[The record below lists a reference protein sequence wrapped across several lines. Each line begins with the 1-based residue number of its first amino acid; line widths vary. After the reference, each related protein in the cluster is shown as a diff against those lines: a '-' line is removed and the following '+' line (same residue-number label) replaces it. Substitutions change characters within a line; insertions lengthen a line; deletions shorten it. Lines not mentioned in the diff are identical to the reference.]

1 MRGRFIPVFLLL
13 LTAAALSQQPTTAA
27 KTPEAKPYNTPDSPM
42 KSLFEAKIKAEWDA
56 LKSRDKKAYGELLAD
71 EYQGVE
77 ADGRGERNKVQAIVE
92 VPETNI
98 VNYTMWGLKVTPIG
112 NDAAFVVYEIT
123 MQFSPKA
130 QVRYSRIYIGE
141 LWKKEGADWK
151 ILHYQ
156 ETHVR

>member
-1 MRGRFIPVFLLL
+1 MRACLVFVFAVLLSGV
-13 LTAAALSQQPTTAA
+13 ASWQQPASS
-27 KTPEAKPYNTPDSPM
+27 AKPAESTAIGSPDSPL
-42 KSLFEAKIKAEWDA
+42 KSLFESKIKIEWDA
-56 LKSRDKKAYGELLAD
+56 LKNKDKKAYGDLLAD

-92 VPETNI
+92 VPETNV
-98 VNYTMWGLKVTPIG
+98 VNYTMWGLKVTPISP
-112 NDAAFVVYEIT
+112 DAAFVVYEIT
-123 MQFSPKA
+123 MQFPPKA

-141 LWKKEGADWK
+141 LWVKQSGQWK